1 MAEFLTNITF
11 GAELAA
17 QEACELKIVQEY
29 TLAIGAA
36 AGATVAIGEHTWGLE
51 PNTTI
56 PLFYTT
62 LADVCAITADA
73 TPTPTAGA
81 VAARQEANDPNLETT
96 TLTTKVIYT
105 GISCASPGLTACPQ
119 SLQTTSL
126 RTETQTLVTAVPPGV
141 TPTFPASTALS
152 VASTIP
158 FGKQVNKLAA
168 TSGVPVSYVPPPPPP
183 TSTARPSGD
192 GDKGW
197 GGDVLDDVGEVFN
210 GQTGGVSNKLIIG
223 LSVGLGVPIVAAV
236 IAALV

>member
-1 MAEFLTNITF
+1 M
-11 GAELAA
+11 
-17 QEACELKIVQEY
+17 QEY
-29 TLAIGAA
+29 TLAVGVA
-36 AGATVAIGEHTWGLE
+36 AGATAALGDHTWGLE

-73 TPTPTAGA
+73 TPTPTTGA
-81 VAARQEANDPNLETT
+81 VAARQAADDPALETT
-96 TLTTKVIYT
+96 TLTTKLLYT
-105 GISCASPGLTACPQ
+105 GISCVSPGLAACPQ

-126 RTETQTLVTAVPPGV
+126 RTETKTLVTAVPPGV
-141 TPTFPASTALS
+141 TPTFPASTALT

-168 TSGVPVSYVPPPPPP
+168 TSGAPVSYVPPPPLP
-183 TSTARPSGD
+183 SSSARPSGK

-223 LSVGLGVPIVAAV
+223 LSVGLGVPVVAAV